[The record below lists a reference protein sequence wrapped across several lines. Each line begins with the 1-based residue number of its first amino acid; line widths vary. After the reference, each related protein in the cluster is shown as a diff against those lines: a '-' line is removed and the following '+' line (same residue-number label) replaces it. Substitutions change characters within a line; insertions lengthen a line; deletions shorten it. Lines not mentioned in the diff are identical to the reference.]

1 MNTPLRLPH
10 LAISQQLL
18 RALVNPLRYKMLQY
32 IAQNERVGVEQIYT
46 DLKLNESICS
56 QQLKILREQRIVFT
70 ERKGKQVLYSVN
82 TNRLS
87 LILTAVHSFFDKW

>member
-1 MNTPLRLPH
+1 MNTALRLQH
-10 LAISQQLL
+10 LAVSQQLL

-32 IAQNERVGVEQIYT
+32 IAQNKRVGVEQIYT

-56 QQLKILREQRIVFT
+56 QQLKILREQKIVLT
-70 ERKGKQVLYSVN
+70 ERRGKQVIYSVN

-87 LILTAVHSFFDKW
+87 VILAAVHSFFDKW